1 MTVIRHRRRIPERSV
16 DKAQKFPMRITVMP
30 KILVVGGAGY
40 VGGGITDR
48 LIAAGHSVR
57 VYDGLVYEDV
67 FLKPI
72 EFTYGDVRDRAS
84 LQPHLD
90 WADTVVWL
98 AALVGDGACS
108 HDATL
113 TRDINVE
120 SVRWLAENFG
130 GRIVFM
136 STCSVYGAMD
146 GILTEESPTNP
157 LSLYAV
163 TKLEAEE
170 ILLKAPNAIMFRLG
184 TLFGLGDSYSRIR
197 MDLVVNTLTVKAFLY
212 GRVSVFGGNQFRP
225 LLHVKDVAEA
235 VVATVDT
242 KDTGIYNL
250 HAVNMTIVEVAELIQ
265 KYVPDLKVQK
275 TELQFQ
281 DARNYSVSSEKAK
294 RVFGFAPRFTPDDG
308 IVEIKNLVE
317 QGRIRDISSPRF
329 SNMDFLRPMLITDK
343 TVLGFEVASPSKI
356 KRRKAW

>member
-1 MTVIRHRRRIPERSV
+1 
-16 DKAQKFPMRITVMP
+16 MP

-235 VVATVDT
+235 VVSTVET

-265 KYVPDLKVQK
+265 RYVPDLKVQK

-294 RVFGFAPRFTPDDG
+294 RAFGFAPRFTPDDG

-329 SNMDFLRPMLITDK
+329 SNTDFLRPMLITDK
-343 TVLGFEVASPSKI
+343 TVLGFEVASPSKL
-356 KRRKAW
+356 RRQAW

>member
-1 MTVIRHRRRIPERSV
+1 
-16 DKAQKFPMRITVMP
+16 
-30 KILVVGGAGY
+30 
-40 VGGGITDR
+40 
-48 LIAAGHSVR
+48 
-57 VYDGLVYEDV
+57 
-67 FLKPI
+67 
-72 EFTYGDVRDRAS
+72 
-84 LQPHLD
+84 
-90 WADTVVWL
+90 
-98 AALVGDGACS
+98 LVGDGACS

-235 VVATVDT
+235 VVATVET

-281 DARNYSVSSEKAK
+281 DARNYRVSSEKAK
-294 RVFGFAPRFTPDDG
+294 RAFGFAPRFTPDDG

-329 SNMDFLRPMLITDK
+329 SNTDFLRPMLITDK
-343 TVLGFEVASPSKI
+343 TVLGFEVASPSKL
-356 KRRKAW
+356 RRQAW

>member
-1 MTVIRHRRRIPERSV
+1 MS
-16 DKAQKFPMRITVMP
+16 

-48 LIAAGHSVR
+48 LIDAGHTVR
-57 VYDGLVYEDV
+57 VFDGLVYEDV

-72 EFTYGDVRDRAS
+72 DFTYGDVRDRTA
-84 LQPHLD
+84 LKPHLD

-108 HDATL
+108 HDAAL
-113 TRDINVE
+113 TREINVD
-120 SVRWLAENFG
+120 SVRSLTENFG
-130 GRIVFM
+130 GRIIFM

-170 ILLKAPNAIMFRLG
+170 ILSAAPNAIMFRLG

-212 GRVSVFGGNQFRP
+212 GRVSVFGGSQFRP

-235 VVATVDT
+235 VVATAGT

-265 KYVPDLKVQK
+265 KYVPALQVHKS
-275 TELQFQ
+275 EMQFQ

-294 RVFGFAPRFTPDDG
+294 RAFGFTARFTPDDG

-329 SNMDFLRPMLITDK
+329 SNTDFLRPMLIADK
-343 TVLGFEVASPSKI
+343 TVLGFEVASTSKL
-356 KRRKAW
+356 RRQAW

>member
-1 MTVIRHRRRIPERSV
+1 MS
-16 DKAQKFPMRITVMP
+16 

-48 LIAAGHSVR
+48 LIAAGHQVR
-57 VYDGLVYEDV
+57 VYDALVYEDV

-72 EFTYGDVRDRAS
+72 DFTYGDVRDRAT
-84 LQPHLD
+84 LKPHLD
-90 WADTVVWL
+90 WAEVVVWL

-108 HDATL
+108 HDAAL
-113 TRDINVE
+113 TREINVE

-130 GRIVFM
+130 GRIIFM

-170 ILLKAPNAIMFRLG
+170 ILSQVPKAIMFRLG

-235 VVATVDT
+235 VVGTAETNNA
-242 KDTGIYNL
+242 GIFNL
-250 HAVNMTIVEVAELIQ
+250 HTVNMTIVEVAELIQ
-265 KYVPDLKVQK
+265 KYVPDLIVNK
-275 TELQFQ
+275 TEIQFQ
-281 DARNYSVSSEKAK
+281 DARNYSVSSEKARK
-294 RVFGFAPRFTPDDG
+294 AFGFSPRYSPEDG
-308 IVEIKNLVE
+308 IVEIKQLVE
-317 QGRIRDISSPRF
+317 EGRIRDISSPRF
-329 SNMDFLRPMLITDK
+329 SNTDFLRPMLITDK
-343 TVLGFEVASPSKI
+343 TGLGFEVASPSKL
-356 KRRKAW
+356 RRQTW

>member
-1 MTVIRHRRRIPERSV
+1 M
-16 DKAQKFPMRITVMP
+16 
-30 KILVVGGAGY
+30 KIAGMSKVLVVGGAGY

-57 VYDGLVYEDV
+57 VYDGLVYEDI

-72 EFTYGDVRDRAS
+72 DFAFGDVRDPAT
-84 LQPHLD
+84 LKPHLD
-90 WADTVVWL
+90 WADAVVWL

-108 HDATL
+108 HDPTV

-120 SVRWLAENFG
+120 SVRWLAENFS
-130 GRIVFM
+130 GRIIFM

-146 GILTEESPTNP
+146 GILTEDSPTNP

-170 ILLKAPNAIMFRLG
+170 ILSAAPNAIMFRLG

-212 GRVSVFGGNQFRP
+212 GHISVFGGNQYRP

-235 VVATVDT
+235 VAATIET
-242 KDTGIYNL
+242 RDTGIYNL
-250 HAVNMTIVEVAELIQ
+250 HAVNMTIIEVAELIR
-265 KYVPDLKVQK
+265 KFVPDLIVHK

-294 RVFGFAPRFTPDDG
+294 RTFGFSSRYKPEDG
-308 IVEIKNLVE
+308 ILEIKKLVE

-329 SNMDFLRPMLITDK
+329 SNTDFLRPMLITDK
-343 TVLGFEVASPSKI
+343 TVLGFEVASPSKL
-356 KRRKAW
+356 RRQAW

>member
-1 MTVIRHRRRIPERSV
+1 MS
-16 DKAQKFPMRITVMP
+16 

-48 LIAAGHSVR
+48 LLAAGHTVR
-57 VYDGLVYEDV
+57 VFDGLVYEDV

-72 EFTYGDVRDRAS
+72 DFTYGDVRDRAA
-84 LQPHLD
+84 LKPHLE

-108 HDATL
+108 HDAEL
-113 TRDINVE
+113 TREINVE
-120 SVRWLAENFG
+120 AVRSLTENFG
-130 GRIVFM
+130 GRIIFM

-170 ILLKAPNAIMFRLG
+170 ILSAAPNAIMFRLG

-212 GRVSVFGGNQFRP
+212 GRVSVFGGSQYRP

-235 VVATVDT
+235 VVATVET
-242 KDTGIYNL
+242 KDTGIFNL

-265 KYVPDLKVQK
+265 KYVPSLKVHK
-275 TELQFQ
+275 SEMQFQ

-294 RVFGFAPRFTPDDG
+294 RAFGFAARFTPDDG

-329 SNMDFLRPMLITDK
+329 SNTDFLRPMLIADK
-343 TVLGFEVASPSKI
+343 TVLGFEVASPSKL
-356 KRRKAW
+356 RRQAW

>member
-1 MTVIRHRRRIPERSV
+1 MSKV
-16 DKAQKFPMRITVMP
+16 
-30 KILVVGGAGY
+30 LVVGGAGY

-57 VYDGLVYEDV
+57 VFDGLVYEDV

-72 EFTYGDVRDRAS
+72 DFTYGDVRDRGA
-84 LQPHLD
+84 LKPHLD
-90 WADTVVWL
+90 WADAVVWL

-120 SVRWLAENFG
+120 SVRWLAQNFQ
-130 GRIVFM
+130 GRILFM

-163 TKLEAEE
+163 TKLEAEA
-170 ILLKAPNAIMFRLG
+170 ILSAAPNAIMFRLG

-235 VVATVDT
+235 VVATVD
-242 KDTGIYNL
+242 KKNTGIYNL

-265 KYVPDLKVQK
+265 KYVPELIVHK
-275 TELQFQ
+275 TEMQFQ
-281 DARNYSVSSEKAK
+281 DARNYSVSSDKA
-294 RVFGFAPRFTPDDG
+294 RRDFGFTPRYAPEDG
-308 IVEIKNLVE
+308 ITEIKRLVE
-317 QGRIRDISSPRF
+317 EGRIRDISSPRF
-329 SNMDFLRPMLITDK
+329 SNTDFLRPMLITDK
-343 TVLGFEVASPSKI
+343 TVLGFEVASPSKL
-356 KRRKAW
+356 RRQAW